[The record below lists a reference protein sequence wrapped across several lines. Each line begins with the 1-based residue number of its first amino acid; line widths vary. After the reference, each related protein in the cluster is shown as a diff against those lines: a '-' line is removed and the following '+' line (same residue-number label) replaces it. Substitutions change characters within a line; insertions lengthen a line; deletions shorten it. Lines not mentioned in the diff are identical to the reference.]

1 MVHKKLAAGQVEGIT
16 ALLLEQVVQKNSNKI
31 ASTATSDQV
40 DQLLAK
46 IKEALPKLEQRFLQQ
61 EVLLP
66 NQSKAAELAHTT
78 SKAAINLLKQAM
90 CSMQP
95 TDQLAD
101 IPLHMGNSHHT
112 NHTLAQS
119 GLGHGNQYKKCVN
132 L

>member
-1 MVHKKLAAGQVEGIT
+1 
-16 ALLLEQVVQKNSNKI
+16 
-31 ASTATSDQV
+31 
-40 DQLLAK
+40 
-46 IKEALPKLEQRFLQQ
+46 LEQRFLQQ

-101 IPLHMGNSHHT
+101 TTSTLHMNNTTENIFVQNSIENGNS
-112 NHTLAQS
+112 
-119 GLGHGNQYKKCVN
+119 YKTIEYGRSN
-132 L
+132 RR